1 MNIVTEI
8 IGPIASA
15 TEMNDMIVIIT
26 EVMKGGVTL
35 DGGVLAEVWAAA
47 GVVVVI
53 MSVLAG
59 ELKAYQL
66 AASGLLL
73 PAAAQAETGGQA
85 TVAASAEVWVAVLVD
100 AQGLESHWRRWQGMV
115 MSHPLLPQG
124 SKDLQC
130 APAPHQQL
138 VVCQPH
144 RIWKLWLQGV
154 LAQRSLVEV
163 YHLSIT
169 VCLLSN
175 PIQR

>member
-73 PAAAQAETGGQA
+73 PAAGMWDNCYLFLVGVFTPF
-85 TVAASAEVWVAVLVD
+85 SALNSGCRGEFI
-100 AQGLESHWRRWQGMV
+100 E
-115 MSHPLLPQG
+115 
-124 SKDLQC
+124 
-130 APAPHQQL
+130 
-138 VVCQPH
+138 
-144 RIWKLWLQGV
+144 
-154 LAQRSLVEV
+154 
-163 YHLSIT
+163 
-169 VCLLSN
+169 
-175 PIQR
+175 